1 MGCAAPCLRTAD
13 GQTCA
18 QAPELANGRA
28 RAPAPPAGSPAPPAA
43 KRKREEV
50 LAWDARLLA
59 GADGAELC
67 FEEVRGASLSPP

>member
-1 MGCAAPCLRTAD
+1 VAPCLRMAD
-13 GQTCA
+13 KPTRA
-18 QAPELANGRA
+18 QAPKVADSRA
-28 RAPAPPAGSPAPPAA
+28 RALAPPAGSPAPPAA

-67 FEEVRGASLSPP
+67 FEEVRGA

>member
-1 MGCAAPCLRTAD
+1 VAPCLRKVD
-13 GQTCA
+13 GQIRA
-18 QAPELANGRA
+18 QAPELAEERA

-59 GADGAELC
+59 GADSAELC
-67 FEEVRGASLSPP
+67 FEEVCGA